1 MSTVLITRL
10 RNGDDSCFKE
20 IYELYHFKVFC
31 FVKKY
36 AAQQSDAEDITQ
48 NVFIHL
54 WKYRTKIDPS
64 VELDSILFKSCKQE
78 ISKWYKKQNRILSVE
93 DSQLI
98 KELDSA
104 EEAEAD
110 LSSKLEKIEHL
121 LQQIPE
127 KRRKI
132 FTLHKFDEMSYKEI
146 ADEMGMSQSAVAN
159 QISKTLQYLR
169 KNSVESHEL
178 YWFAL
183 FFINH
188 CHSLNS
194 FTDFS

>member
-1 MSTVLITRL
+1 MSTILITKL

-36 AAQQSDAEDITQ
+36 AQPADAEDITQ

-54 WKYRTKIDPS
+54 WKYRTKIDPNI
-64 VELDSILFKSCKQE
+64 ELDSVLFKSCKQE
-78 ISKWYKKQNRILSVE
+78 ISRWYKKQNKILSIE
-93 DSQLI
+93 YMQLV
-98 KELDSA
+98 KELDST
-104 EEAEAD
+104 EEAEPSIS
-110 LSSKLEKIEHL
+110 LKLEKIEYL

-146 ADEMGMSQSAVAN
+146 AAEMGMSQSAVAN
-159 QISKTLQYLR
+159 QISKTLQYLK
-169 KNSVESHEL
+169 KNSVKSHEL

-183 FFINH
+183 VFINH
-188 CHSLNS
+188 YQHS
-194 FTDFS
+194 

>member
-1 MSTVLITRL
+1 MSTILITRL
-10 RNGDDSCFKE
+10 RDGDDSCFKD

-36 AAQQSDAEDITQ
+36 AAQQTDAEDITQ

-54 WKYRTKIDPS
+54 WKYRKKIDPS
-64 VELDSILFKSCKQE
+64 VELDSVLFKSCKQE
-78 ISKWYKKQNRILSVE
+78 ISKWYKKQNRIFSIE

-98 KELDSA
+98 KELDSP
-104 EEAEAD
+104 EETEINI
-110 LSSKLEKIEHL
+110 SSKLEKIEHL

-127 KRRKI
+127 RRRKI

-146 ADEMGMSQSAVAN
+146 AEEMGMSQTAVAN
-159 QISKTLQYLR
+159 QISKTLQYLK
-169 KNSVESHEL
+169 KNSVKNHEL

-183 FFINH
+183 VFINH
-188 CHSLNS
+188 YQSINS
-194 FTDFS
+194 FHEF